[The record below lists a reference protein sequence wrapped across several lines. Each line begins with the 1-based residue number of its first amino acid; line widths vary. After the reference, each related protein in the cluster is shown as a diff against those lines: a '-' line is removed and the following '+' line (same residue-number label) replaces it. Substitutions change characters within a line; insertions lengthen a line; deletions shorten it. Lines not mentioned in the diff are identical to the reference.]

1 MQELELFIKGL
12 VKTFEEFYSNM
23 VQVGRSDSLT
33 KPVVEH
39 RKTSAERT
47 QKSSQP
53 KKVGQKEFAELEE
66 KVMAALANFPK
77 GCTLKELAG
86 SLAVQWHFLRIPIR
100 RLIAQDKIL
109 KNDKIYSLKGPVSET
124 IPVVER
130 PATRR
135 RVVDAK
141 VLDTPIPEKPP
152 VDMPE
157 MSVREK
163 EILKFK
169 TLTAFRGRPEGLT
182 VAELAAVL
190 GRNPAGL
197 EIILKEL
204 IADKKVIE
212 GKGSKFHLS

>member
-23 VQVGRSDSLT
+23 VQIGRAGSIA

-39 RKTSAERT
+39 RKTGGERL
-47 QKSSQP
+47 QKSSLP
-53 KKVGQKEFAELEE
+53 KKTGQKEFTELEG
-66 KVMAALANFPK
+66 KVLGALANFPR

-109 KNDKIYSLKGPVSET
+109 KNDKIYSLKGQVSDV
-124 IPVVER
+124 PPAAER
-130 PATRR
+130 SATRR

-141 VLDTPIPEKPP
+141 VLDTPAPEKVP

-182 VAELAAVL
+182 IAELAAVL
-190 GRNPAGL
+190 GRNPSGL